1 MKTLFTILL
10 TTIFSVSFNLGSSQS
25 PIKLSTSLGT
35 FHIKYMGTGNW
46 NWALNQCAV
55 DVFRLPNSKEIY
67 KIMMETKKSSPFFS
81 ELYKQGY
88 DKTTTSTKW
97 FWTSEDY
104 NPNFSDLANQTKTLA
119 LRYGLT
125 NLEMNNPYA
134 EKVSNGD
141 FFLSDRNSE
150 GHILVLYKEGEKKTS
165 TNNNKS
171 GNNSSSTPSPN
182 QSKTSSENKTS
193 EKIPNKS
200 NSTNEPI
207 LKPVSI
213 ESLDLTTIT
222 PNVYKFYLQKGKKS
236 LKYEWVNSDNASPN
250 PTKPTDLLPSG
261 MNYFEFSVRDKLI
274 YSNGSTEF
282 YYHLGQKAER
292 KNPLSELYIV
302 TDLST
307 DSVLLKDG
315 KFKIALSY
323 VHPPKS
329 KWRTRVFYV
338 YCEELKND
346 LFQLGIK

>member
-55 DVFRLPNSKEIY
+55 DGFRLPNSKEIY

-171 GNNSSSTPSPN
+171 GNNST
-182 QSKTSSENKTS
+182 
-193 EKIPNKS
+193 
-200 NSTNEPI
+200 
-207 LKPVSI
+207 
-213 ESLDLTTIT
+213 
-222 PNVYKFYLQKGKKS
+222 
-236 LKYEWVNSDNASPN
+236 
-250 PTKPTDLLPSG
+250 LPS
-261 MNYFEFSVRDKLI
+261 
-274 YSNGSTEF
+274 
-282 YYHLGQKAER
+282 
-292 KNPLSELYIV
+292 
-302 TDLST
+302 
-307 DSVLLKDG
+307 
-315 KFKIALSY
+315 
-323 VHPPKS
+323 
-329 KWRTRVFYV
+329 
-338 YCEELKND
+338 
-346 LFQLGIK
+346 